1 MDCMMPLI
9 SPQSSEHSLN
19 NFKTRVKLWEL
30 LGKLKEKCWLLCRL
44 LKGLNQVPG
53 PDIPSGSPVLIF
65 ATLSYM
71 LVY

>member
-9 SPQSSEHSLN
+9 SPQSSEHSLS
-19 NFKTRVKLWEL
+19 NFKTRVKLWGL
-30 LGKLKEKCWLLCRL
+30 LGKLKKKCRLVCGL

-65 ATLSYM
+65 ATLGYIR
-71 LVY
+71 